1 MSDIKKVLT
10 DEIRRLAKKEI
21 KTSVEPLAA
30 KVATLKKL
38 VSTQAKEIELLKSR
52 VPEPAKVSQ
61 VEETPKNDKG
71 VRLNAV
77 GIKRIRAKLNVSQ
90 SIFAKL
96 VGANILSVSH
106 WELGKTEPRNEFK
119 SRIAVLRRIGKREL
133 EKRLTE
139 IASAKISE
147 KHNVKETEKR

>member
-21 KTSVEPLAA
+21 KIAVEPLAA

>member
-1 MSDIKKVLT
+1 MSDIKKILT

-21 KTSVEPLAA
+21 KATVEPLAT
-30 KVATLKKL
+30 KITELKKL
-38 VSTQAKEIELLKSR
+38 VSAQAKEIKLLKIQKSKS
-52 VPEPAKVSQ
+52 AKTTKT
-61 VEETPKNDKG
+61 EETPKLWKS

-77 GIKRIRAKLNVSQ
+77 GIKRIRSKLGVSQ
-90 SIFAKL
+90 SVFAKL

-106 WELGKTEPRNEFK
+106 WELGKTEPRSEFK

-133 EKRLTE
+133 EKRLSE

-147 KHNVKETEKR
+147 KQNVKETEKR